1 MDEIAQLR
9 QTYFQ
14 ECDEVLSE
22 FEAHLMALDEGRGNA
37 ETLRAAF
44 RAIHS
49 IKGGASAFGYRRL
62 VNFAHA
68 LETLLDKLRNGSATL
83 TADTISLLLRAA
95 DIVADL
101 VRAAQ
106 SGGELIEKHEGAV
119 LDALVLRA
127 DAGALAVAPDA
138 APTVASVN
146 LTPAPAG
153 KYHYRIAFN
162 PRSDLF
168 QRGIEPQLMIAELR
182 QTGSLA
188 VTADAGAVPTIEA
201 FDPKRNYLSWAFEL
215 ETATPSETVAETLSF
230 VADDDELA
238 ILNLDRA
245 VGNGVPQNPA
255 TEATKATE
263 DSNGDTAAGSARPS
277 ADIAPRPLAG
287 SGDDALG
294 IAPVVSSIR
303 VDLHKLDTLVNLV
316 GELVI
321 SQAML
326 NEQLSLVPTDK
337 FPGLIRGVQELSQ
350 HARNLQESV
359 MSMRAQPVKLV
370 FARLPRLVREVA
382 AETGKRIR
390 LLMIGEDTEIDK
402 TVIEHLHDPLTH
414 MIRNAIDHGIE
425 TPEERATMGKPPEG
439 LIRVSASHIGG
450 KIVIQLADDGR
461 GINRQKVLARAIE
474 KGIVTRDQQLNDEQI
489 DNLIFAPGLS
499 TATTVSN
506 ISGRGVG
513 MDIVRRNIQRLGGRI
528 TIRSTPGIESIFYL
542 SLPLTLA
549 VLDGM
554 VVRVGG
560 ETYVVPL
567 SNMVETLRPQP
578 GQVRTL
584 VGGGDVLSL
593 RGEYVPMVYLHR
605 KFAVSQ
611 ANTDISKALVM
622 LVETD
627 ASMRIGLVVD
637 EIVGQQQVVIKSL
650 ESNYDAIHGIGG
662 ATILGNGRVALIVDV
677 SMLLTGGISPDSPLV
692 SNAA

>member
-1 MDEIAQLR
+1 MDEIALLR

-14 ECDEVLSE
+14 ECDEVLSD
-22 FEAHLMALDEGRGNA
+22 FEAHLMAMDEGRGNA
-37 ETLRAAF
+37 ESLRAAF

-68 LETLLDKLRNGSATL
+68 LETLLDKLRSGSATL
-83 TADTISLLLRAA
+83 SADTISLLLRAA

-106 SGGELIEKHEGAV
+106 GGIDLPETHETAV
-119 LDALVLRA
+119 QDALVLRA
-127 DAGALAVAPDA
+127 DAGAGTSTAVQMS
-138 APTVASVN
+138 TVASIA
-146 LTPAPAG
+146 LAQAPVE
-153 KYHYRIAFN
+153 KRHYRIHFE
-162 PRSDLF
+162 PRPDLF
-168 QRGIEPQLMIAELR
+168 QRGVEPQLLMAELR

-188 VTADAGAVPTIEA
+188 VAADAGAVPTLDDY
-201 FDPKRNYLSWAFEL
+201 DPKRSYLRWTLEL
-215 ETATPSETVAETLSF
+215 ESPTTPEALRETLTFVTDEGELKIVNLDQALAEPGSATPASQTATTAASSGANGADAPAKAET
-230 VADDDELA
+230 
-238 ILNLDRA
+238 
-245 VGNGVPQNPA
+245 P
-255 TEATKATE
+255 
-263 DSNGDTAAGSARPS
+263 
-277 ADIAPRPLAG
+277 
-287 SGDDALG
+287 G
-294 IAPVVSSIR
+294 IAPVVNSIR

-326 NEQLSLVPTDK
+326 NEQLSLIPNEK
-337 FPGLIRGVQELSQ
+337 FPGLVRGVQELSQ

-370 FARLPRLVREVA
+370 FSRLPRLVREVA
-382 AETGKRIR
+382 AETGKRVR
-390 LLMIGEDTEIDK
+390 LAMTGEDTEIDK
-402 TVIEHLHDPLTH
+402 TVIEHLNDPLTH

-425 TPEERATMGKPPEG
+425 PPDVRAGMGKPPEG

-450 KIVIQLADDGR
+450 KIVIQVADDGR
-461 GINRQKVLARAIE
+461 GIDRQKVLARAIE
-474 KGIVTRDQQLNDEQI
+474 KGIVGRDQQLTDEQI
-489 DNLIFAPGLS
+489 DNLIFAPGLT
-499 TATTVSN
+499 TAAAVSN

-528 TIRSTPGIESIFYL
+528 AIRSTPGIESVFYL

-554 VVRVGG
+554 IVRVGG

-578 GQVRTL
+578 GQIRAL
-584 VGGGDVLSL
+584 VGGGEVLSL
-593 RGEYVPMVYLHR
+593 RGDYVPLVYLNR
-605 KFAVSQ
+605 SFGIAD
-611 ANTDISKALVM
+611 ANTDASRALVM

-627 ASMRIGLVVD
+627 ASLRLGLVVD

-677 SMLLTGGISPDSPLV
+677 SMLQTGGASV

>member
-22 FEAHLMALDEGRGNA
+22 FEGHLMALDEGRGNA

-106 SGGELIEKHEGAV
+106 SGGELIEKHESAV
-119 LDALVLRA
+119 HDALVLRA
-127 DAGALAVAPDA
+127 DAGPEANAPQA
-138 APTVASVN
+138 ASTVASVS
-146 LTPAPAG
+146 LTPAPAD
-153 KYHYRIAFN
+153 KHHFRIAFN
-162 PRSDLF
+162 PKPDLF
-168 QRGIEPQLMIAELR
+168 QRGVEPQLLIAELR
-182 QTGSLA
+182 QSGSLTA
-188 VTADAGAVPTIEA
+188 TADASAVPALEE
-201 FDPKRNYLSWAFEL
+201 FDPKKNYLTWTLEL
-215 ETATPSETVAETLSF
+215 ETAATAETIAETLSF
-230 VADDDELA
+230 VADEEELSVT
-238 ILNLDRA
+238 NLDQA
-245 VGNGVPQNPA
+245 VGNGAMQA
-255 TEATKATE
+255 SAADT
-263 DSNGDTAAGSARPS
+263 DQGSNGDLTVKPAAEASPKVA
-277 ADIAPRPLAG
+277 AN
-287 SGDDALG
+287 GDDASG
-294 IAPVVSSIR
+294 TAPVVSSIR

-382 AETGKRIR
+382 AETGKRVR
-390 LLMIGEDTEIDK
+390 LVMIGEDTEIDK

-425 TPEERATMGKPPEG
+425 TPEERMAMGKPPEG
-439 LIRVSASHIGG
+439 VIRVSASHIGG

-474 KGIVTRDQQLNDEQI
+474 KDIVLRDQQLNDEQI
-489 DNLIFAPGLS
+489 DNLIFAPGLT
-499 TATTVSN
+499 TAAAVSN

-554 VVRVGG
+554 VVRVGD

-605 KFAVSQ
+605 KFAVEQ

>member
-106 SGGELIEKHEGAV
+106 SGGELMEKHEGAV
-119 LDALVLRA
+119 FDALVLRA
-127 DAGALAVAPDA
+127 DAGPQIAAPDA

-146 LTPAPAG
+146 LTPAPVG
-153 KYHYRIAFN
+153 KHHYRIAFN

-168 QRGIEPQLMIAELR
+168 DRGIEPQLMIAELR

-188 VTADAGAVPTIEA
+188 VNADASAVPTIEA
-201 FDPKRNYLSWAFEL
+201 FDLKRNYLRWTFEL
-215 ETATPSETVAETLSF
+215 ETVTPAETVMETLSF

-238 ILNLDRA
+238 IVNLDQT
-245 VGNGVPQNPA
+245 VGNGA
-255 TEATKATE
+255 TQEAAA
-263 DSNGDTAAGSARPS
+263 DAADNSNNAAAAGSVRPA
-277 ADIAPRPLAG
+277 ADIGAKALGAN
-287 SGDDALG
+287 GDDTPG
-294 IAPVVSSIR
+294 TAPVVSSIR

-359 MSMRAQPVKLV
+359 MSMPT
-370 FARLPRLVREVA
+370 PRPEMFETVVA
-382 AETGKRIR
+382 VDRPGAKIR
-390 LLMIGEDTEIDK
+390 L
-402 TVIEHLHDPLTH
+402 
-414 MIRNAIDHGIE
+414 
-425 TPEERATMGKPPEG
+425 
-439 LIRVSASHIGG
+439 
-450 KIVIQLADDGR
+450 
-461 GINRQKVLARAIE
+461 
-474 KGIVTRDQQLNDEQI
+474 
-489 DNLIFAPGLS
+489 
-499 TATTVSN
+499 
-506 ISGRGVG
+506 
-513 MDIVRRNIQRLGGRI
+513 
-528 TIRSTPGIESIFYL
+528 SICSSF
-542 SLPLTLA
+542 
-549 VLDGM
+549 
-554 VVRVGG
+554 
-560 ETYVVPL
+560 
-567 SNMVETLRPQP
+567 NC
-578 GQVRTL
+578 
-584 VGGGDVLSL
+584 
-593 RGEYVPMVYLHR
+593 
-605 KFAVSQ
+605 
-611 ANTDISKALVM
+611 
-622 LVETD
+622 
-627 ASMRIGLVVD
+627 
-637 EIVGQQQVVIKSL
+637 
-650 ESNYDAIHGIGG
+650 
-662 ATILGNGRVALIVDV
+662 
-677 SMLLTGGISPDSPLV
+677 
-692 SNAA
+692 

>member
-68 LETLLDKLRNGSATL
+68 LETLLDKLRSGTATL

-106 SGGELIEKHEGAV
+106 SGTELMEKHEGAV
-119 LDALVLRA
+119 FDALVLRA
-127 DAGALAVAPDA
+127 DAGAEAIAPNA

-153 KYHYRIAFN
+153 KHHYRIDFN
-162 PRSDLF
+162 PRADLF
-168 QRGIEPQLMIAELR
+168 QRGVEPQLMIAELR

-188 VTADAGAVPTIEA
+188 VTADADAVPTIDD
-201 FDPKRNYLSWAFEL
+201 FDPNRNYLRWTFEL
-215 ETATPSETVAETLSF
+215 ETATPAEAVAETLSF
-230 VADDDELA
+230 VADEDELV
-238 ILNLDRA
+238 IINLDQA
-245 VGNGVPQNPA
+245 VGNGGAQQPA
-255 TEATKATE
+255 AAADDISGEG
-263 DSNGDTAAGSARPS
+263 NAGSAQPAS
-277 ADIAPRPLAG
+277 DAG
-287 SGDDALG
+287 SKAAGDG
-294 IAPVVSSIR
+294 SGTAPVVNSIR

-382 AETGKRIR
+382 AETGKRVR
-390 LLMIGEDTEIDK
+390 LVMIGEDTEIDK

-425 TPEERATMGKPPEG
+425 PPEERAAMGKPPEG
-439 LIRVSASHIGG
+439 VIRVSASHIGG
-450 KIVIQLADDGR
+450 KIVIQVADDGR

-474 KGIVTRDQQLNDEQI
+474 KGIVGRDQQLNDEQV
-489 DNLIFAPGLS
+489 DNLIFAPGLT

-605 KFAVSQ
+605 KFGVSQ
-611 ANTDISKALVM
+611 ANTEISKALVM

-637 EIVGQQQVVIKSL
+637 EIIGQQQVVIKSL
-650 ESNYDAIHGIGG
+650 ESNYDAIQGIGG

-677 SMLLTGGISPDSPLV
+677 SMLLTGGVSPDGSLV

>member
-68 LETLLDKLRNGSATL
+68 LETLLDKLRSGTATL

-106 SGGELIEKHEGAV
+106 SGSELAEKHEGAV

-127 DAGALAVAPDA
+127 DAGAQAIAPNA

-146 LTPAPAG
+146 LTPAPTG
-153 KYHYRIAFN
+153 KHHYRIGFN
-162 PRSDLF
+162 PRADLF
-168 QRGIEPQLMIAELR
+168 QRGVEPQLMISELQ

-188 VTADAGAVPTIEA
+188 VLADADGVPTIEEL
-201 FDPKRNYLSWAFEL
+201 DPKRNYLRWTFEL
-215 ETATPSETVAETLSF
+215 ETATPAETVAETLSF
-230 VADDDELA
+230 VTDEDELT
-238 ILNLDRA
+238 IVNLDQA
-245 VGNGVPQNPA
+245 VGAGTPDSGAAAEGTGEGLASGSAQPAAEANP
-255 TEATKATE
+255 KAGAN
-263 DSNGDTAAGSARPS
+263 NGDAAGT
-277 ADIAPRPLAG
+277 
-287 SGDDALG
+287 
-294 IAPVVSSIR
+294 APVVNSIR

-382 AETGKRIR
+382 AETGKRVR
-390 LLMIGEDTEIDK
+390 LVMNGEDTEIDK

-425 TPEERATMGKPPEG
+425 PPEERAAMGKPPEG
-439 LIRVSASHIGG
+439 VIRISASHIGG
-450 KIVIQLADDGR
+450 KIVIQVADDGR
-461 GINRQKVLARAIE
+461 GINRQKVLARAID

-489 DNLIFAPGLS
+489 DNLIFAPGLT
-499 TATTVSN
+499 TAAQVSN

-605 KFAVSQ
+605 KFGVAQ
-611 ANTDISKALVM
+611 ANTDMSKALVM

-650 ESNYDAIHGIGG
+650 ESNYDAIQG
-662 ATILGNGRVALIVDV
+662 
-677 SMLLTGGISPDSPLV
+677 
-692 SNAA
+692 

>member
-22 FEAHLMALDEGRGNA
+22 FEGHLMALDEGRGNA

-106 SGGELIEKHEGAV
+106 SGGELIEKHESAV
-119 LDALVLRA
+119 HDALVLRA
-127 DAGALAVAPDA
+127 DAGPEANAPQA
-138 APTVASVN
+138 ASTVASVS
-146 LTPAPAG
+146 LTPAPAD
-153 KYHYRIAFN
+153 KHHFRIAFN
-162 PRSDLF
+162 PKPDLF
-168 QRGIEPQLMIAELR
+168 QRGVEPQLLIAELR
-182 QTGSLA
+182 QSGSLTA
-188 VTADAGAVPTIEA
+188 TADASAVPALEE
-201 FDPKRNYLSWAFEL
+201 FDPKKNYLTWTLEL
-215 ETATPSETVAETLSF
+215 ETAATAEAIAETLSF
-230 VADDDELA
+230 VADEEELSVT
-238 ILNLDRA
+238 NLDQA
-245 VGNGVPQNPA
+245 VGNGA
-255 TEATKATE
+255 MHAAAG
-263 DSNGDTAAGSARPS
+263 DSDQGNNGDLTAKPAAEASPKA
-277 ADIAPRPLAG
+277 AAN
-287 SGDDALG
+287 GDDASG
-294 IAPVVSSIR
+294 TAPVVSSIR

-382 AETGKRIR
+382 AETGKRVR
-390 LLMIGEDTEIDK
+390 LVMIGEDTEIDK

-425 TPEERATMGKPPEG
+425 TPEERMAMGKPPEG
-439 LIRVSASHIGG
+439 VIRVSASHIGG

-474 KGIVTRDQQLNDEQI
+474 KDIVLRDQQLNDEQI
-489 DNLIFAPGLS
+489 DNLIFAPGLT
-499 TATTVSN
+499 TAAAVSN

-554 VVRVGG
+554 VVRVGD

-605 KFAVSQ
+605 QFAVEQ

-677 SMLLTGGISPDSPLV
+677 SMLLTGGISPDSPFV

>member
-22 FEAHLMALDEGRGNA
+22 FEGHLMALDEGRGNA

-68 LETLLDKLRNGSATL
+68 LETLLDKLRSGTATL

-106 SGGELIEKHEGAV
+106 SGGELMEKHEGAV

-127 DAGALAVAPDA
+127 DAGAEAIAPNA
-138 APTVASVN
+138 ASTVSSVN

-153 KYHYRIAFN
+153 KHHYRISFN
-162 PRSDLF
+162 PRADLF
-168 QRGIEPQLMIAELR
+168 QRGVEPQLMIAELR

-188 VTADAGAVPTIEA
+188 VMADADSVPTIED
-201 FDPKRNYLSWAFEL
+201 FDPKRSYLRWTFEL
-215 ETATPSETVAETLSF
+215 ETATPAETVSETLSF
-230 VADDDELA
+230 VADEDELT
-238 ILNLDRA
+238 IVNLDEA
-245 VGNGVPQNPA
+245 VGNGAGQQPA
-255 TEATKATE
+255 AA
-263 DSNGDTAAGSARPS
+263 SPNGDPGNAGGGLAPS
-277 ADIAPRPLAG
+277 AADTSSKTATA
-287 SGDDALG
+287 SGG
-294 IAPVVSSIR
+294 ETSGAPVVNSIR

-382 AETGKRIR
+382 AETGKRVR
-390 LLMIGEDTEIDK
+390 LVMNGEDTEIDK

-414 MIRNAIDHGIE
+414 MIRNAIDHGVE
-425 TPEERATMGKPPEG
+425 TPEERAAMGKPPEG
-439 LIRVSASHIGG
+439 VIRVSASHTGG

-474 KGIVTRDQQLNDEQI
+474 KSIVTRDQQLNDEQV
-489 DNLIFAPGLS
+489 DNLIFAPGLT

-605 KFAVSQ
+605 KFGVSQ

-650 ESNYDAIHGIGG
+650 ESNYDAITGIGG

-677 SMLLTGGISPDSPLV
+677 SMLLTGGVSPDSSLV

>member
-68 LETLLDKLRNGSATL
+68 LETLLDKLRNGSTTL

-106 SGGELIEKHEGAV
+106 SGGELMEKHEGAV
-119 LDALVLRA
+119 FDALVLRA
-127 DAGALAVAPDA
+127 DAGAQITAPDA

-153 KYHYRIAFN
+153 KHHYRIAFD

-168 QRGIEPQLMIAELR
+168 DRGVEPQLIIAELR

-188 VTADAGAVPTIEA
+188 VTADASAVPTIEA
-201 FDPKRNYLSWAFEL
+201 FDPKRNYLRWTFEL
-215 ETATPSETVAETLSF
+215 ETATPAETVMETLSF
-230 VADDDELA
+230 VADEDELT
-238 ILNLDRA
+238 IVNLDHA
-245 VGNGVPQNPA
+245 VGNGAPQLAAADAADGGNDAAALGSIRPA
-255 TEATKATE
+255 ADSGAKA
-263 DSNGDTAAGSARPS
+263 PS
-277 ADIAPRPLAG
+277 AN
-287 SGDDALG
+287 GDDAPG
-294 IAPVVSSIR
+294 TAPVVSSIR

-326 NEQLSLVPTDK
+326 NEQLSLVPTDR

-382 AETGKRIR
+382 AETGKRVR
-390 LLMIGEDTEIDK
+390 LVMIGEDTEIDK

-425 TPEERATMGKPPEG
+425 TPEERAAMGKPPEG

-461 GINRQKVLARAIE
+461 GINRQKVLVRAIE
-474 KGIVTRDQQLNDEQI
+474 KDIVTRDQQLNDEQI

-578 GQVRTL
+578 SQVRTL

-605 KFAVSQ
+605 QFGVSQ

-677 SMLLTGGISPDSPLV
+677 SMLLTGGISPDSPFV

>member
-1 MDEIAQLR
+1 
-9 QTYFQ
+9 
-14 ECDEVLSE
+14 
-22 FEAHLMALDEGRGNA
+22 
-37 ETLRAAF
+37 
-44 RAIHS
+44 
-49 IKGGASAFGYRRL
+49 
-62 VNFAHA
+62 
-68 LETLLDKLRNGSATL
+68 
-83 TADTISLLLRAA
+83 
-95 DIVADL
+95 
-101 VRAAQ
+101 
-106 SGGELIEKHEGAV
+106 
-119 LDALVLRA
+119 
-127 DAGALAVAPDA
+127 
-138 APTVASVN
+138 
-146 LTPAPAG
+146 
-153 KYHYRIAFN
+153 
-162 PRSDLF
+162 
-168 QRGIEPQLMIAELR
+168 
-182 QTGSLA
+182 
-188 VTADAGAVPTIEA
+188 
-201 FDPKRNYLSWAFEL
+201 
-215 ETATPSETVAETLSF
+215 
-230 VADDDELA
+230 
-238 ILNLDRA
+238 
-245 VGNGVPQNPA
+245 
-255 TEATKATE
+255 
-263 DSNGDTAAGSARPS
+263 
-277 ADIAPRPLAG
+277 
-287 SGDDALG
+287 
-294 IAPVVSSIR
+294 
-303 VDLHKLDTLVNLV
+303 
-316 GELVI
+316 
-321 SQAML
+321 
-326 NEQLSLVPTDK
+326 
-337 FPGLIRGVQELSQ
+337 
-350 HARNLQESV
+350 

-382 AETGKRIR
+382 AETGKRVR
-390 LLMIGEDTEIDK
+390 LVMIGEDTEIDK

-425 TPEERATMGKPPEG
+425 TPEERMAMGKPPEG
-439 LIRVSASHIGG
+439 VIRVSASHIGG

-474 KGIVTRDQQLNDEQI
+474 KDIVLRDQQLNDEQI
-489 DNLIFAPGLS
+489 DNLIFAPGLT
-499 TATTVSN
+499 TAAAVSN

-554 VVRVGG
+554 VVRVGD

-593 RGEYVPMVYLHR
+593 RGEYVPLVYLHR
-605 KFAVSQ
+605 RFAVAQ